1 MTLDPGDPEDRTR
14 EFLSNIHRE
23 NAAAPIVGSD
33 AMGAFFG
40 QSLDVLL
47 GEALPLV
54 VDANVLRNDIG
65 YVCRTGR
72 RTTLLTGTN
81 THIFRL
87 FCAQHVYDEVEVH
100 TVEWAAEMGLDPD
113 SYVSV
118 WRENYVPLVH
128 RVWTDAMESVLSPT
142 ERLRV
147 DRLRSLLD
155 IDDVPSAVLALATG
169 AFFVSED
176 GDPHETVYGRKLRAA
191 ERRAWLSILHAGGD
205 SAELTRLTGFT
216 AAIPTF
222 AFMGGAYV
230 VQRLW
235 AFSPPALFGAAA
247 LTAALAVRVPRER
260 YRAIGKAMLTA
271 LSTLSTHV
279 YEPQY
284 EALARFRSALPPFP
298 LWGDLARDLSRD
310 AALARACMYR
320 LARSRQSPMAA
331 RVLAD
336 ELPALGISQTPQRV
350 GKVLHRYECFFEP
363 YRGIWQLGSPVR
375 MTRGRR
381 A

>member
-1 MTLDPGDPEDRTR
+1 
-14 EFLSNIHRE
+14 
-23 NAAAPIVGSD
+23 
-33 AMGAFFG
+33 MGAFLG
-40 QSLDVLL
+40 HPLDVLL

-72 RTTLLTGTN
+72 LTTLLTGTN
-81 THIFRL
+81 TRVFRL
-87 FCAQHVYDEVEVH
+87 FCAQHVYDEVEEH
-100 TVEWAAEMGLDPD
+100 AVEWAGEMGLEPD
-113 SYVSV
+113 AYVSV
-118 WRENYVPLVH
+118 WRENYVPLVR
-128 RVWTDAMESVLSPT
+128 RVWTDAMESMLSPT

-176 GDPHETVYGRKLRAA
+176 GNPHETVYGRKLSAG
-191 ERRAWLSILHAGGD
+191 ERRAWLLILHAGGD

-216 AAIPTF
+216 AAVPGF
-222 AFMGGAYV
+222 AFMGAAYV

-235 AFSPPALFGAAA
+235 AFSPTVLFGAAA
-247 LTAALAVRVPRER
+247 LTAALAMRVPRER
-260 YRAIGKAMLTA
+260 YRAIGKAALTA

-284 EALARFRSALPPFP
+284 EALKRFRSALPPFP
-298 LWGDLARDLSRD
+298 SWDDLVRDLSRD
-310 AALARACMYR
+310 AALARACMYC
-320 LARSRQSPMAA
+320 LARSRNSPMAA
-331 RVLAD
+331 RELAD

-363 YRGIWQLGSPVR
+363 YHGVWQLGSPAHVIR
-375 MTRGRR
+375 RRR